1 MNQALLSRRLAV
13 VAIVLTVGVVAAGAA
28 AGLPGMGDGDQPSGD
43 DILEQAETRYDAAE
57 TIAGTA
63 EVTVSNDTDSTT
75 ATVEYAAKAPDKVAY
90 TVSKNGDT
98 YEAGSN
104 GSVAWAVGPDRAY
117 ARDLP
122 TEGELDEY
130 RQPTE
135 PVPETNVTATLVET
149 TELDG
154 ESVYV
159 VETTPTAESATDAT
173 ATLWIATDDS
183 RVLKMQATDGTNETV
198 VRVTETQFDVSIHNS
213 TFEPPTDR
221 VSVTTTESYERFDA
235 VQSATE
241 LSLPDYESGEFSN
254 ATLVSR
260 ANGQAVFQQYDTA
273 SGPVSVITADGAAQY
288 LDRLESNTTVT
299 VDGQSATAVTRDGR
313 ATVVWTTDGTTTA
326 VAVTGTVADAQ
337 AAANGL

>member
-1 MNQALLSRRLAV
+1 MDQTMLRRRLAL
-13 VAIVLTVGVVAAGAA
+13 VAVVLTLGVMAVGAA
-28 AGLPGMGDGDQPSGD
+28 TGLPGMTSTDQPTGEEIVD
-43 DILEQAETRYDAAE
+43 DIETRYDAAE
-57 TIAGTA
+57 TVTGTA
-63 EVTVSNDTDSTT
+63 TVTVSNETDTTT
-75 ATVEYAAKAPDKVAY
+75 ATVEYAAKSPDKVAY
-90 TVSKNGDT
+90 TVSKNGET

-104 GSVAWAVGPDRAY
+104 GSVGWAVGPDRAY
-117 ARDLP
+117 ARELP
-122 TEGELDEY
+122 TEGEIEGY
-130 RQPTE
+130 EQPTD
-135 PVPETNVTATLVET
+135 PAPESNVTATLVET

-159 VETTPTAESATDAT
+159 VETTPTDESATDASG
-173 ATLWIATDDS
+173 TLWVATDDS
-183 RVLKMQATDGTNETV
+183 RVLKVQATDGTNETV
-198 VRVTETQFDVSIHNS
+198 ARITETNFDVSIHDS

-221 VSVTTTESYERFDA
+221 VALTTSETFESYAA

-241 LSLPDYESGEFSN
+241 LAVPNYESGEFNN

-273 SGPVSVITADGAAQY
+273 SGPVSVITANGASQY
-288 LDRLESNTTVT
+288 IDRLESNTTVT

-337 AAANGL
+337 VAANGL

>member
-1 MNQALLSRRLAV
+1 MKQSRLSRRLAV
-13 VAIVLTVGVVAAGAA
+13 VAVVLTLGVVAAGAA
-28 AGLPGMGDGDQPSGD
+28 AGLPGMTPTEQPSGD
-43 DILEQAETRYDAAE
+43 DVLEEVETRYNSAE
-57 TIAGTA
+57 TVVGAAT
-63 EVTVSNDTDSTT
+63 VTVSNESDTTT

-159 VETTPTAESATDAT
+159 VETTPTDASAKDGT
-173 ATLWIATDDS
+173 ATLWVATDDS

-198 VRVTETQFDVSIHNS
+198 VRVTETQFDVNIHNS

-221 VSVTTTESYERFDA
+221 VSVTTTETYASFSS
-235 VQSATE
+235 VQSATD
-241 LSLPDYESGEFSN
+241 LSLPRYDSGEFSN
-254 ATLVSR
+254 ATVVSR
-260 ANGQAVFQQYDTA
+260 ADGQAVFQQYDTA
-273 SGPVSVITADGAAQY
+273 TGTVSVITADGAAQY
-288 LDRLESNTTVT
+288 LDRLESNTTVE

-326 VAVTGTVADAQ
+326 VAVTGTIEDAQ
-337 AAANGL
+337 EAATGL

>member
-28 AGLPGMGDGDQPSGD
+28 AGLPGMGDADQPSGD
-43 DILEQAETRYDAAE
+43 DVLEQAETRYDAAE

-104 GSVAWAVGPDRAY
+104 GSVAWAVGPDDAY

-149 TELDG
+149 TEL
-154 ESVYV
+154 
-159 VETTPTAESATDAT
+159 
-173 ATLWIATDDS
+173 
-183 RVLKMQATDGTNETV
+183 
-198 VRVTETQFDVSIHNS
+198 
-213 TFEPPTDR
+213 
-221 VSVTTTESYERFDA
+221 
-235 VQSATE
+235 
-241 LSLPDYESGEFSN
+241 SLPRYESGEFSN

-260 ANGQAVFQQYDTA
+260 ADGQAVFQQYDTA

-299 VDGQSATAVTRDGR
+299 VDEQSATAVTRDGR

>member
-1 MNQALLSRRLAV
+1 MDQSLLSRRLAAVAV
-13 VAIVLTVGVVAAGAA
+13 VLVLGVVAAGAA
-28 AGLPGMGDGDQPSGD
+28 AGVPGMAGTEQPSGD
-43 DILEQAETRYDAAE
+43 EILEQVETRYDAAE
-57 TIAGTA
+57 TVVGTA
-63 EVTVSNDTDSTT
+63 TVTVSNETDTTT
-75 ATVEYAAKAPDKVAY
+75 ATVEYATKAPDKVAY

-104 GSVAWAVGPDRAY
+104 GSVAWAVGPDDAY

-122 TEGELDEY
+122 TEGELEEY

-135 PVPETNVTATLVET
+135 PAPETNVTATLVET

-159 VETTPTAESATDAT
+159 VETTPTDPSATDGA
-173 ATLWIATDDS
+173 ATLWVTTDDS

-221 VSVTTTESYERFDA
+221 VSVTTTETYERFAA

-241 LSLPDYESGEFSN
+241 LSLPRYDSGEFSN

-260 ANGQAVFQQYDTA
+260 ADGQAVFQQYDTA
-273 SGPVSVITADGAAQY
+273 TGTISVITADGAAQY
-288 LDRLESNTTVT
+288 LDQLESNTTVT
-299 VDGQSATAVTRDGR
+299 VDGQTATAVTRDGR

-326 VAVTGTVADAQ
+326 VAVTGTIEDAQ
-337 AAANGL
+337 TAANGL